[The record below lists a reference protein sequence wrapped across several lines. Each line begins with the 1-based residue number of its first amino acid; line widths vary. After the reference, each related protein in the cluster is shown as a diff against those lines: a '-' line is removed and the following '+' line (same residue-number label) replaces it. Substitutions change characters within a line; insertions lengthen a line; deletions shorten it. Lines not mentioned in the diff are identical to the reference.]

1 MVCTFSNP
9 FGLSAPNYQVGRD
22 CDHDQDADPLRCGK
36 EKEAAPCSIRA
47 EVFKHKAD
55 YRVSDKVDA
64 DRPAVFAA
72 VGEDEE
78 HDCKADEKSAFNK
91 LHGEARK
98 RFGNANVIREGDS
111 QPTIIGNAVA
121 ASAEEAANAPEAVCK
136 REKENAAAQQGHDI
150 DLVYFL
156 GEQSAQQRT
165 DQASVEH
172 ETGCHICGERLGLKE
187 MRPVDRV
194 SGYKKKKQFSTKYHA
209 QTRVTF
215 KDNEIPD
222 EKLFLFQ
229 HDECKDIRNDHPER
243 YHKTVARNI
252 MTEYMDKTM
261 HMLTSIIGDST

>member
-9 FGLSAPNYQVGRD
+9 FGLSALNYQVGRD
-22 CDHDQDADPLRCGK
+22 CNHDQDADPLRCGK

-78 HDCKADEKSAFNK
+78 HNCKADEKSAFNK

-136 REKENAAAQQGHDI
+136 REKENAAAQQSHDI

-156 GEQSAQQRT
+156 GEQSA
-165 DQASVEH
+165 
-172 ETGCHICGERLGLKE
+172 
-187 MRPVDRV
+187 
-194 SGYKKKKQFSTKYHA
+194 
-209 QTRVTF
+209 
-215 KDNEIPD
+215 
-222 EKLFLFQ
+222 
-229 HDECKDIRNDHPER
+229 
-243 YHKTVARNI
+243 
-252 MTEYMDKTM
+252 
-261 HMLTSIIGDST
+261 